1 MKLLLLL
8 CQCFGVQTTIRWL
21 LDKTCATFSSV
32 YSEWMT
38 KTSSIATKKQLNLTK
53 NTTVVFHS
61 AVFRTFQVLMWCCL
75 FFLSW
80 RYSWQHVTSW
90 PAANQVTTLEVRWPD
105 LGFTVSLRCFVSVRL
120 SASFPPPT
128 EPLRQPCM
136 FVTDVLLFSVRV
148 SACVRVRVF
157 PFRHVVVVSTAP
169 LRREQ
174 TCVSQV
180 KGECI
185 ILLCCQICCGRTI
198 SVLIRLFGSL
208 WEGVPVGWMT
218 ACVSGIATSSVARM
232 RFCKETRSDLA
243 LTLEP
248 ETRE

>member
-8 CQCFGVQTTIRWL
+8 CQCFGVQTTIQWL

-38 KTSSIATKKQLNLTK
+38 KTSSIAKKNLNLTK

-61 AVFRTFQVLMWCCL
+61 AVFWTFQVLMLCCL

-80 RYSWQHVTSW
+80 RYSRQHVTSW
-90 PAANQVTTLEVRWPD
+90 PAANQVTTFEVRWSD
-105 LGFTVSLRCFVSVRL
+105 LGFMVSPRCFVSVRL

-136 FVTDVLLFSVRV
+136 FVTEVLLFSVRV

-157 PFRHVVVVSTAP
+157 RFAMSSSPLLPCDGNRRVFPRSKVNVSFCCVVRFVVGG
-169 LRREQ
+169 L
-174 TCVSQV
+174 
-180 KGECI
+180 
-185 ILLCCQICCGRTI
+185 
-198 SVLIRLFGSL
+198 
-208 WEGVPVGWMT
+208 
-218 ACVSGIATSSVARM
+218 
-232 RFCKETRSDLA
+232 
-243 LTLEP
+243 
-248 ETRE
+248 